1 MVCGLRNKEIQRK
14 LLTEEH
20 NFDEALKNAL
30 GAGAVEKDV
39 AALSQEDATPVNMLD
54 SEGRQTYRPRRPR
67 RPPGK
72 GQGNKP
78 HNQNQNNALLIK
90 ALVAEQQATYV
101 LGANTVTIHVIPV
114 CDRVIS
120 QIDV

>member
-1 MVCGLRNKEIQRK
+1 M
-14 LLTEEH
+14 LTEEH
-20 NFDEALKNAL
+20 NFDEALKNVL

-39 AALSQEDATPVNMLD
+39 AALSQEDATQVNMLD
-54 SEGRQTYRPRRPR
+54 SDGRQIYRPRRPR

-72 GQGNKP
+72 GQGKKP
-78 HNQNQNNALLIK
+78 HNQNQNNALLK

-101 LGANTVTIHVIPV
+101 LSENTVTIHAIPV

-120 QIDV
+120 QIDA

>member
-1 MVCGLRNKEIQRK
+1 M
-14 LLTEEH
+14 LTEEH
-20 NFDEALKNAL
+20 SFDEALKNAL

-72 GQGNKP
+72 GQGKKP
-78 HNQNQNNALLIK
+78 YNQNQNNALLIK
-90 ALVAEQQATYV
+90 ALVAEQRATYV
-101 LGANTVTIHVIPV
+101 LSANTVTIHVISV

-120 QIDV
+120 QKDA